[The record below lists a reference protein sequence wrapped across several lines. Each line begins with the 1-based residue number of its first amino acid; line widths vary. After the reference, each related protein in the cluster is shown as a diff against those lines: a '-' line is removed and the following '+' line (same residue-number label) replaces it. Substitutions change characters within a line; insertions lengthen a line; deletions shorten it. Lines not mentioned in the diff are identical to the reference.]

1 MTSMLET
8 WSWIA
13 AIVAVPVA
21 VVGWFVSGAQ
31 KTNKAVASKGGT
43 AISGDM
49 DAKTA
54 GIVAGHNS
62 SVNVSLSFS
71 NDTQN
76 ADRCERRYAVFQVVG
91 KALNEALCNKMISE
105 ETFQSFSK
113 AITDSRFLFV
123 DFVDDALVA
132 YLNEIR
138 TRASQFQAIT
148 ISMEALPPGDEKS
161 RASAAAGEQ
170 RLWLIDQIDGLFK
183 KFESALRY

>member
-13 AIVAVPVA
+13 AIIAVPVA

-31 KTNKAVASKGGT
+31 ETNKAVASKGGT

-76 ADRCERRYAVFQVVG
+76 ADRYERRYAVFQVVG

-113 AITDSRFLFV
+113 AITDARFLFV
-123 DFVDDALVA
+123 DDALIA

-148 ISMEALPPGDEKS
+148 ISMEALPPGDEKA

-170 RLWLIDQIDGLFK
+170 RLWLIDQIDGLSK